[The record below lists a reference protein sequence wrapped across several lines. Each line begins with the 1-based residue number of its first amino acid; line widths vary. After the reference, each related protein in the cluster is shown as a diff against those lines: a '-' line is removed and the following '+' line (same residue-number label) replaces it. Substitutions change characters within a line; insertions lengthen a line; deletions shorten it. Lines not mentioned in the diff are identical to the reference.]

1 VDLLEAPVVA
11 AYVDDLKAFLSK
23 DSIVEQK
30 SFLRFFVKRIEANLP
45 QVVITYTVPLKT
57 QKVEPLEREVLPFAY
72 AGSPSKLKGRT
83 FRAVFH
89 LPLVEKAQKVNIQR
103 LARTYRNPL
112 VVAQEWQET
121 LRSGTYSSAADLA
134 RKLRISRA
142 RVTQVLSLL
151 RLPPDVLNAMA
162 ALGDPLPFP
171 ILTERR
177 LRAIMNLSMEEQ
189 APEIRKL
196 LARRRPNTW
205 TLV

>member
-1 VDLLEAPVVA
+1 M
-11 AYVDDLKAFLSK
+11 
-23 DSIVEQK
+23 
-30 SFLRFFVKRIEANLP
+30 
-45 QVVITYTVPLKT
+45 
-57 QKVEPLEREVLPFAY
+57 
-72 AGSPSKLKGRT
+72 
-83 FRAVFH
+83 FH

-103 LARTYRNPL
+103 LGRTYRNPI
-112 VVAQEWQET
+112 VVAQVWREA

-134 RKLRISRA
+134 RKVRISRA

-189 APEIRKL
+189 QPEIRKI
-196 LARRRPNTW
+196 LAGRRPNTW

>member
-1 VDLLEAPVVA
+1 
-11 AYVDDLKAFLSK
+11 
-23 DSIVEQK
+23 
-30 SFLRFFVKRIEANLP
+30 
-45 QVVITYTVPLKT
+45 
-57 QKVEPLEREVLPFAY
+57 
-72 AGSPSKLKGRT
+72 
-83 FRAVFH
+83 VFH

-103 LARTYRNPL
+103 LARTYRNPI
-112 VVAQEWQET
+112 VVAQAWREA

-171 ILTERR
+171 LLTERR
-177 LRAIMNLSMEEQ
+177 LRAIMTLAMEEQ